1 MSDCLRPHGLQHIG
15 VPRTSLSP
23 GVCSDSYSLSRWCH
37 PNVIFCHPLLLLPS
51 IFPSI
56 RVFSSESAFHS
67 RWPKYW
73 RLSFNISASS
83 EYSGLISLVLNLVNS
98 WPERICTQPWEKG
111 PWEML
116 CRSCS
121 PRNSGVGQ
129 AATIQGFSRLS
140 LGQGRG
146 WWHSAASLNGQR
158 ERASKTEN
166 ELPNS
171 FLQSELRPAP
181 LLKGKVR
188 NEILKI
194 AQCYLSNL
202 SQLKREM
209 R

>member
-1 MSDCLRPHGLQHIG
+1 MDCSTSVFPVYHYLLKFAQTHIHRVG
-15 VPRTSLSP
+15 DAIQISSSVVP
-23 GVCSDSYSLSRWCH
+23 
-37 PNVIFCHPLLLLPS
+37 
-51 IFPSI
+51 
-56 RVFSSESAFHS
+56 FSSCPQSFLASGSFPVGQLFHS

-73 RLSFNISASS
+73 SLSFNVSASS
-83 EYSGLISLVLNLVNS
+83 EYSGLICLVLNLVNS
-98 WPERICTQPWEKG
+98 WPERICMQPWEKG

-140 LGQGRG
+140 PGQGRYC
-146 WWHSAASLNGQR
+146 WHLAASLNGQR
-158 ERASKTEN
+158 ERVSETEN

-171 FLQSELRPAP
+171 FLQSELRPAS

-194 AQCYLSNL
+194 AQCYVSNL
-202 SQLKREM
+202 SQLKR
-209 R
+209 